1 MKKVLITCGRLSFNA
16 ELFDTK
22 TVQLIINETPL
33 NGKVNIWGDE
43 IYFPV
48 SFTAELEKDALE
60 EVEVGTLAYWPPG
73 KAFCVFFGPTP
84 VSTSSKPRGYS
95 PVNVIGRIHGN
106 LEDLRTISPGES
118 IKVELLNED

>member
-22 TVQLIINETPL
+22 TVQLIIDETPL

-60 EVEVGTLAYWPPG
+60 EIEVGTLAYWPPG
-73 KAFCVFFGPTP
+73 KAFCIFFGPTP

-95 PVNVIGRIHGN
+95 PVNVIGKIHGN

-118 IKVELLNED
+118 IKVELLNES

>member
-33 NGKVNIWGDE
+33 TGKANIWGDE

-48 SFTAELEKDALE
+48 SFTAALEKDAPE

-73 KAFCVFFGPTP
+73 KAFCIFFGPTP

-95 PVNVIGRIHGN
+95 PVNIIGKIHGN

-118 IKVELLNED
+118 IKVELLNES

>member
-1 MKKVLITCGRLSFNA
+1 MKTVLITCGRLSFNA

-22 TVQLIINETPL
+22 TVQLIIDETPL

-48 SFTAELEKDALE
+48 SFTAELEKDASE
-60 EVEVGTLAYWPPG
+60 EVDVGTLAYWPPG
-73 KAFCVFFGPTP
+73 KAFCIFFGPTP

-95 PVNVIGRIHGN
+95 PVNVIGKIHGN
-106 LEDLRTISPGES
+106 LEELRTISPGES
-118 IKVELLNED
+118 IKVELVNES